1 MLGMISYSDPAHRRE
16 KSRLQQERDSVCFTT
31 FIHRV
36 REGGGIPPIQGGA
49 SERAMRAILEKEEK
63 RRGSKSCLKRG
74 QAGKN
79 LDKKGAGEGPT
90 GRQEE
95 LLDGA
100 YRGINIFAR

>member
-1 MLGMISYSDPAHRRE
+1 
-16 KSRLQQERDSVCFTT
+16 
-31 FIHRV
+31 
-36 REGGGIPPIQGGA
+36 
-49 SERAMRAILEKEEK
+49 MRSIFEKEET
-63 RRGSKSCLKRG
+63 RRGSKSCLKWG

>member
-1 MLGMISYSDPAHRRE
+1 
-16 KSRLQQERDSVCFTT
+16 
-31 FIHRV
+31 
-36 REGGGIPPIQGGA
+36 
-49 SERAMRAILEKEEK
+49 MRSIFEKEEK

-79 LDKKGAGEGPT
+79 LDKRGPT